1 MIILYTLAYIIV
13 IALAVNTMFAI
24 PLYTRYIARFGKPF
38 SCIFC
43 MAFWVC
49 VLIGAITF
57 ITPLP
62 LIYWMVVTLATPY
75 LASLLKKI
83 IDNLPTHF

>member
-1 MIILYTLAYIIV
+1 MMILYTLAYIIV

-24 PLYTRYIARFGKPF
+24 PLYKTYTPNIKPF
-38 SCIFC
+38 NCIFC

-49 VLIGAITF
+49 VIIGAITF

-62 LIYWMVVTLATPY
+62 LIYWLGVTLATPY
-75 LASLLKKI
+75 LSALLKKI
-83 IDNLPTHF
+83 MDNLPTHF